1 MKKII
6 FAIFLSIGL
15 LSIACKKHT
24 VNTENSGAN
33 QSKFED
39 IKAPQNFKW
48 STLNTINFKYIPV
61 ANDARVSTL
70 KIVDAA
76 GNIYF
81 QRLQKANQPFE
92 TNIEVPG
99 HIQQLEMRFAGIKK
113 PIALANGKATI
124 TLR

>member
-24 VNTENSGAN
+24 INNENNGAN

-48 STLNTINFKYIPV
+48 STLNTINIKYIPT

-70 KIVDAA
+70 RIVDAA
-76 GNIYF
+76 GNIYL

-92 TNIEVPG
+92 ATIEVPG
-99 HIQQLEMRFAGIKK
+99 HVQQLEMRYAGLKK
-113 PIALANGKATI
+113 PMAIANGKAAI
-124 TLR
+124 SLR